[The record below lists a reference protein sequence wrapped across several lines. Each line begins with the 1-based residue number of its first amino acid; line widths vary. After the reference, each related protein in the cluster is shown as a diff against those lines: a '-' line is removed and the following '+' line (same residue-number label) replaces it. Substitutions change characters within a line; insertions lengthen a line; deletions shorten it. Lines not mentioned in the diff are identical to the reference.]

1 MDSVVK
7 LKCACK
13 EYELKKI
20 LSRCSTADGHDLCNS
35 MKTAVVGVFPLLCTR
50 LKSMGHF
57 TDFPNKENA
66 SNIKQ
71 YLLEKSQIIIPKKI
85 ILKCGDK
92 QAYFGPALTKI
103 PDRELD
109 IYGLKEEDLEHSYRI
124 TLNKEARV
132 QDIGIEPNV
141 DCNEDDDDSGTDV
154 SLSNSDIFT
163 PDNSG
168 SDSNE
173 SSDEFMSPPI
183 HESTLIQSQNE
194 ESSQSQDDQSMPVQ
208 DHSTLSH
215 VNISNQFVD
224 DSSDSSHEDNYH
236 PSQGDLSNQPNNNSN
251 LSQEDDS
258 NQSQENHPN
267 QSQENHSNQSQEIH
281 PSQSQENHCYQSQE
295 NHPSQSQENH
305 SNQSQE
311 NHPSQNQENH
321 PGQSQENH
329 SGQSQENHPGQSQ
342 ENHSDQSQ
350 EDMSNRNES
359 QNCGNDDDTE
369 SFPKEKMKYMNMFL
383 HPEKCSSEDI
393 NNLIHCTKT
402 QFLDFVQ
409 SIRPHLEKLKVKR
422 RPTKLSIYSSAFLF
436 RMRLACNWS
445 FSKLSTIFV
454 ITKKAARTIYNKVL
468 KICYKHTA
476 AIPNVL
482 NSQEDV
488 EKLFDRTY
496 AATDPFIKELFAP
509 FADPLGKINTV
520 IFQIFP
526 FAMINTNVC

>member
-109 IYGLKEEDLEHSYRI
+109 IYGLKEENLEHSYRI

-267 QSQENHSNQSQEIH
+267 
-281 PSQSQENHCYQSQE
+281 
-295 NHPSQSQENH
+295 QSQENH